1 MIYQGC
7 TYNLPV
13 QVKIAGQAVTNK
25 DVKLIE
31 FTLGEVVKKYP
42 NDATFDGEKFIISL
56 TQEDTFKLSA
66 EGPTLCQIRVKFNDD
81 SVKPS
86 KPQPKAIGP
95 SISKEVL

>member
-7 TYNLPV
+7 TYKLPV
-13 QVKIAGQAVTNK
+13 GIKIAGQAVIDL
-25 DVKLIE
+25 DVKAIE
-31 FTLGEVVKKYP
+31 FSFGEIKKKYP
-42 NDATFDGEKFIISL
+42 EDATFDGEKFIISL

-66 EGPTLCQIRVKFNDD
+66 EGPTPCQVRVKFTDD

-86 KPQPKAIGP
+86 KIRALAIGA